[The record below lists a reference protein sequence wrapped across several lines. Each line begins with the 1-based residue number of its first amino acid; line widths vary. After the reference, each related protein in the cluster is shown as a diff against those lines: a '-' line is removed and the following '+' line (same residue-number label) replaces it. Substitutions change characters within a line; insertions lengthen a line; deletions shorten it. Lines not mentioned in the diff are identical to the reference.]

1 MGNFFIDDSVMI
13 INFSKNSFI
22 YMTVSVF
29 RVLLVLCF
37 PAFGL
42 NTKQISLFSPNTWNH
57 RPKNSE
63 YGHFLRRVKDVKQ
76 SLWLII
82 KLKLLFCGKY
92 NRFFFFFF
100 FFLSESFKVM
110 YCSVENFLLRI
121 STVNVTLSVVSY
133 GIKQIY

>member
-1 MGNFFIDDSVMI
+1 MENFFIDDSVTI
-13 INFSKNSFI
+13 INFSKNSLI

-29 RVLLVLCF
+29 RVLLVRIFQHLDWIQR
-37 PAFGL
+37 
-42 NTKQISLFSPNTWNH
+42 KSPYSARIREITDQ
-57 RPKNSE
+57 KSSE

-92 NRFFFFFF
+92 NIFFFFF
-100 FFLSESFKVM
+100 FFLSENFKVM